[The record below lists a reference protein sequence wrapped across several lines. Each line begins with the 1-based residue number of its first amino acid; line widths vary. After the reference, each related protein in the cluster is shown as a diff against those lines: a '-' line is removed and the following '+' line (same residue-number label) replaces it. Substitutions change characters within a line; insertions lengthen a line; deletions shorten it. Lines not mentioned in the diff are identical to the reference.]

1 MAIEIRLTGEHA
13 VAYMELA
20 RRGLFESVPEVD
32 PDVPMLDGNKFP
44 GDDRKSVTTITS
56 YSDYPGVPPTVIEV
70 DPATLFA
77 QAQTEALVVPPAP
90 PVPTIAVTAAVPV
103 PPTTIA
109 QSPVAPPAPPVTIIP
124 IPPSLDKSGLPWDA
138 RIHSGSKA
146 ITKEGMWRTKRNVDD
161 ALLATVTAELRSLM
175 NIPAP
180 APVVAMTASQ
190 AMPVLPVI
198 PNVPTFPA
206 VPKVTVALPDAS
218 SVAGNIPVPPA
229 PPVAA
234 DTGAAAS
241 SGAVPPVPA
250 APPVPVPPPAS
261 AVVPSPATT
270 ATTASPSSGAMTF
283 HQFVSAITSRKAAGT
298 LTQDQIN
305 EALASMGVPKIPLV
319 AARPDLIP
327 SLAMLLGIE

>member
-20 RRGLFESVPEVD
+20 RRGLFEGVPEVD

-109 QSPVAPPAPPVTIIP
+109 PSPVAPPAPPVTIVP

-138 RIHSGSKA
+138 RIHSASKA

-206 VPKVTVALPDAS
+206 VPKVTVALPDVS
-218 SVAGNIPVPPA
+218 SVAGNIP
-229 PPVAA
+229 
-234 DTGAAAS
+234 
-241 SGAVPPVPA
+241 VPPVPA

-283 HQFVSAITSRKAAGT
+283 QQFVSAITSRKAAGT